1 MPTEGTPTHMQPTP
15 AVAPLHECRECRR
28 PFVVP
33 TDIVDVVSRTT
44 YRVELTCTNCG
55 WSQVE
60 VHEEPELEHLDREL
74 DRQTTQMRAALDLW
88 TLTRTL
94 EEIDAF
100 ARALQDD
107 LILPED
113 F

>member
-1 MPTEGTPTHMQPTP
+1 MPTEGTPTQTVPQST
-15 AVAPLHECRECRR
+15 VALLHECRSCRR

-33 TDIVDVVSRTT
+33 TNVLKVVTRTT

-55 WSQVE
+55 WSE
-60 VHEEPELEHLDREL
+60 IDVHDEDSLEALDRML
-74 DRQTTQMRAALDLW
+74 DRQTAEMQAALELW
-88 TLTRTL
+88 QLTR
-94 EEIDAF
+94 EMEQIDAF
-100 ARALQDD
+100 ARALQND

>member
-1 MPTEGTPTHMQPTP
+1 M
-15 AVAPLHECRECRR
+15 HEAL
-28 PFVVP
+28 
-33 TDIVDVVSRTT
+33 
-44 YRVELTCTNCG
+44 ELA
-55 WSQVE
+55 
-60 VHEEPELEHLDREL
+60 EL
-74 DRQTTQMRAALDLW
+74 A
-88 TLTRTL
+88 RTL